1 MRRTIL
7 SAAAMWF
14 VCVGVR
20 PGAAPT
26 TLVVVELFTS
36 EGCSDP
42 LDAAWQRDRL
52 AIVAFVQEQRRHT
65 ILASAAVPM
74 KIARP

>member
-20 PGAAPT
+20 PGGAPPT
-26 TLVVVELFTS
+26 PVIVEPFTS

-42 LDAAWQRDRL
+42 LHAAWQRDRP
-52 AIVAFVQEQRRHT
+52 AIAFVQEQRGRT
-65 ILASAAVPM
+65 ILASRAVPM